1 MLKVAMALP
10 KHGKFGIHEKK
21 VRELVYI
28 LLFSFDQIQKI
39 LVFLK

>member
-21 VRELVYI
+21 VRDKVIVLRN
-28 LLFSFDQIQKI
+28 S
-39 LVFLK
+39 